1 MAMNH
6 LQTFRTRTLP
16 APTTRTSSKHR
27 ARLVLIFVLSLCC
40 VIGTEPDGG
49 LLLGLSLGFRQALA
63 AEPACEAES
72 RITETFANGAVWD
85 MCWESRIRENLVL
98 SDVQYTAADGEP
110 LRVLSSARLS
120 QLHVAYDDSDVT
132 YNDVTQYGLGGG
144 YLLTLTDADCPQ
156 GELLAVQTRP
166 AICRWRGQSDNG
178 YRTASRSVEAESLN
192 LFSVSQV
199 GAYAYIIS
207 WTFYD
212 DGAIEPGIGATG
224 ALQRSSSNLDLPYG
238 RVLQN
243 DPDTL
248 WLSHTHNYYW
258 RLDFDL
264 GESATDDRFSETRY
278 VLQNDGRRTRQ
289 SETFDT
295 EQARR
300 IDPETQQTWQI
311 SASDEVDSPAYTI
324 EPVRLGHRF
333 VREEV
338 EPYSAY
344 DLFVTVANDC
354 ERFASQNARFN
365 PDCLNHVLQYVDG
378 QSIEEQDI
386 VLWHRVG
393 FHHVPR
399 SEDQRNMHTHWDGF
413 VMQPQNILAGTSS
426 LAALPNSPPTFLD
439 LINLENDPG
448 DLIHSHLSAEDPDND
463 ILTFT
468 ATGLPPGIRMNTR
481 GHLQGTT
488 EQAGNYTVSVDVRDD
503 HYQTSSSF
511 DWKVGDVPI
520 ARRSGG
526 ALSPWWMGMLAL
538 LFVVRRRRT
547 SRVGQSGCSYMEISP

>member
-1 MAMNH
+1 MAG
-6 LQTFRTRTLP
+6 TSTRMASNGLVQDSIDSLHRI
-16 APTTRTSSKHR
+16 TRWL
-27 ARLVLIFVLSLCC
+27 AFA
-40 VIGTEPDGG
+40 
-49 LLLGLSLGFRQALA
+49 LLLMACGLISLRGDSGSPFGFSLGLTQARA
-63 AEPACEAES
+63 AEPACEADS
-72 RITETFANGAVWD
+72 RITQTFSNGAVWD
-85 MCWESRIRENLVL
+85 LCWESRIRENLVL
-98 SDVQYTAADGEP
+98 TDVQYTAPGAEP

-132 YNDVTQYGLGGG
+132 YNDVTQFGLGGG

-156 GELLAVQTRP
+156 GELLDVQTRP

-178 YRTASRSVEAESLN
+178 YRTATRSVEAESLN

-224 ALQRSSSNLDLPYG
+224 ALQRSSAELDLPYG
-238 RVLQN
+238 RILQN

-264 GESATDDRFSETRY
+264 GDSATDDRFSETRY
-278 VLQNDGRRTRQ
+278 VLQSDGRRNRQ
-289 SETFDT
+289 RETFTT
-295 EQARR
+295 EQARQ
-300 IDPETQQTWQI
+300 IDPETQQIWQI
-311 SASDEVDSPAYTI
+311 SASEASDSPAYTI

-378 QSIEEQDI
+378 QSIDNQDI

-413 VMQPQNILAGTSS
+413 VMQPSNLLSGTSS
-426 LAALPNSPPTFLD
+426 LASLPNSPPSFVD
-439 LINLENDPG
+439 LMNLENDPG
-448 DLIHSHLSAEDPDND
+448 DAIHSHLSAEDPDND

-481 GHLQGTT
+481 GHLQGSL
-488 EQAGNYTVSVDVRDD
+488 EQAGNYTVEVQVRDD

-511 DWKVGDVPI
+511 DWKVGDVPV
-520 ARRSGG
+520 ARRSSGSIG
-526 ALSPWWMGMLAL
+526 LGWLSL
-538 LFVVRRRRT
+538 LVLLVVRRRR
-547 SRVGQSGCSYMEISP
+547 

>member
-1 MAMNH
+1 MMATKLDTLLRRALND
-6 LQTFRTRTLP
+6 TLP
-16 APTTRTSSKHR
+16 RT
-27 ARLVLIFVLSLCC
+27 ARRLALITLLSVSCLLTLH
-40 VIGTEPDGG
+40 VDDEQSAGIG
-49 LLLGLSLGFRQALA
+49 LGFRQAQA
-63 AEPACEAES
+63 AEPACDADS
-72 RITETFANGAVWD
+72 RITETFSNGAVWD
-85 MCWESRIRENLVL
+85 LCWESRIRENLVL
-98 SDVQYTAADGEP
+98 TDVQYTPPDGEP
-110 LRVLSSARLS
+110 LPVLSSARLS

-144 YLLTLTDADCPQ
+144 YLLTLTEADCPQ
-156 GELLAVQTRP
+156 GELLDVQTRP

-178 YRTASRSVEAESLN
+178 YRTANRSVKAESLN

-207 WTFYD
+207 WSFYD
-212 DGAIEPGIGATG
+212 DGAMEPGVGATG
-224 ALQRSSSNLDLPYG
+224 ALQRSSAQIDLPYG

-278 VLQNDGRRTRQ
+278 VLQSDGRRIRQ

-295 EQARR
+295 EQARQ
-300 IDPETQQTWQI
+300 IDPDTQQSWQI
-311 SASDEVDSPAYTI
+311 SASEAIDSPAYTI
-324 EPVRLGHRF
+324 EPLRLGHRF

-378 QSIEEQDI
+378 QSIAGQDI

-413 VMQPQNILAGTSS
+413 VMQPRNLLTGTSS
-426 LAALPNSPPTFLD
+426 LASLPNSPPSFVD
-439 LINLENDPG
+439 LVNLENDPG
-448 DLIHSHLSAEDPDND
+448 DLIHGHLSAEDPDND
-463 ILTFT
+463 VLSFT
-468 ATGLPPGIRMNTR
+468 ASGLPPGVRMNTR
-481 GHLQGTT
+481 GHLQGSTR
-488 EQAGNYTVSVDVRDD
+488 QAGNYTVSVAVRDD

-511 DWKVGDVPI
+511 DWKVGDVSVPRRSSGSVSPWWLTMLCLLL
-520 ARRSGG
+520 AGRWRRSG
-526 ALSPWWMGMLAL
+526 
-538 LFVVRRRRT
+538 
-547 SRVGQSGCSYMEISP
+547 